1 MKLIWKLSI
10 PQIFIVI
17 CLSLISFVVINY
29 SFVHIS
35 EQYIQGVAE
44 NHLKLISKNVEANA
58 LDAVTQ
64 ASMFINM
71 PVVAKAYEIALSGN
85 INDQYSP
92 QSQEARELLRKEL
105 TPMLDGHMEQTGKKL
120 QLHFHLPNAFSLV
133 RLWRDKQTRIN
144 GEWVDISDNLSSFRP
159 TIMDVIS
166 TGKSVMGI
174 ELGSGGLAIRG
185 VIPVKTPDGRQ
196 IGSAEVLKDFVSI
209 LNDSTEEGRNYVAL
223 YVNAELLRYTVE
235 LQDPEKYPLKG
246 DFVRVIEV
254 KDNYVDSLITQELL
268 SKGKTGKAFETHGS
282 IALAASPVADFKG
295 DHVGVLVYAIN
306 NEEIYKFTSTTET
319 ILTLMLAC
327 IAFAPSI
334 FLLLALRILV
344 IRPLN
349 TIVRLVK
356 RAGDGDLTIVKD
368 DFNNNSRDEMGG
380 MVVALADMIDT
391 QNRTIIHIVD
401 IARDLTLGAKDL
413 YAISEKTNT
422 AMEEIRTSV
431 VHVKELSE
439 SNGAALEESNAG
451 VEEMNTGAD
460 TVAQS
465 ATDSAA
471 FISQT
476 TEASNKAIRT
486 VRNVIEGMHVVDV
499 NSKGSEGKIRQLVSS
514 VEKVSSFISV
524 ITGIADQTNML
535 ALNAA
540 IEAARA
546 GEAGRGFAVVA
557 EEVRKLAEES
567 AQAAENVNKIIRE
580 LESGAHESINATTEA
595 GRLLASTL
603 DHAELA
609 LGELNSALSQI
620 NKANDSIQNIAA
632 VTEEQAASSKEVA
645 QAIDNITKS
654 SVNIAGTVD
663 NISRATYETVQT
675 AEVVAKQAKSITSHA
690 KNLADLL
697 SMFKLK
703 EVHERKMLNNK

>member
-10 PQIFIVI
+10 PQICIVI

-44 NHLKLISKNVEANA
+44 NHFKFITRNVESSA

-71 PVVAKAYEIALSGN
+71 PEVAQAYEIALSGN
-85 INDQYSP
+85 INDPYSP
-92 QSQEARELLRKEL
+92 QSQEARELLRKSL
-105 TPMLDGHMEQTGKKL
+105 TPILDGHVEQIGKKL
-120 QLHFHLPNAFSLV
+120 QLHLHLPNGFSLV
-133 RLWRDKQTRIN
+133 RLWRDKQARVN
-144 GEWVDISDNLSSFRP
+144 GEWVDISDELASYRLAIAE
-159 TIMDVIS
+159 IMR
-166 TGKSVMGI
+166 TGKKVMGI
-174 ELGSGGLAIRG
+174 EIGNGGFVIRG
-185 VIPVKTPDGRQ
+185 IVPIKTPDGKQ
-196 IGSAEVLKDFVSI
+196 IGSAEILKNFDAI
-209 LNDSTEEGRNYVAL
+209 LDASTEEGNTSTAL
-223 YVNAELLRYTVE
+223 YMNSELLKYTVD
-235 LQDPEKYPLKG
+235 LQNPEKNPLKG
-246 DFVRVIEV
+246 DFVRVIEA
-254 KDNYVDSLITQELL
+254 KDSSIDSMITQELL
-268 SKGKTGKAFETHGS
+268 YRGKTGIAFETHGS
-282 IALAASPVADFKG
+282 IALAVSPVVDFKG
-295 DHVGVLVYAIN
+295 DQVGVLVYAFN
-306 NEEIYKFTSTTET
+306 NEDIYKFTNTTET
-319 ILTLMLAC
+319 ILTIMLAC

-334 FLLLALRILV
+334 FLLLGLRMLV

-349 TIVRLVK
+349 TIVRLAK
-356 RAGDGDLTIVKD
+356 RAGDGDLTIAKD

-380 MVVALADMIDT
+380 MAAALADMIGT

-401 IARDLTLGAKDL
+401 VAKDLSSGAGDL

-422 AMEEIRTSV
+422 AMEEIKASV
-431 VHVKELSE
+431 AHVKGLSE

-451 VEEMNTGAD
+451 VEEMNAGAE
-460 TVAQS
+460 TVAHS
-465 ATDSAA
+465 ATESAA

-476 TEASNKAIRT
+476 MEASSKAIRT
-486 VRNVIEGMHVVDV
+486 VRSVIEGMQDVDV

-514 VEKVSSFISV
+514 VDKVSSFISV

-580 LESGAHESINATTEA
+580 LESDAQESINATTES
-595 GRLLASTL
+595 GRLIASTL
-603 DHAELA
+603 SNAELA
-609 LGELNSALSQI
+609 LGELNSALNRI

-645 QAIDNITKS
+645 QAIDSITKS
-654 SVNIAGTVD
+654 SANMTGTVD
-663 NISRATYETVQT
+663 NISRATDETAQA
-675 AEVVAKQAKSITSHA
+675 AEVVAKQAKSMTRHA

-697 SMFKLK
+697 SKFKLN
-703 EVHERKMLNNK
+703 EQNLS

>member
-10 PQIFIVI
+10 PQICIVI

-44 NHLKLISKNVEANA
+44 NHFKFITRNVESSA

-71 PVVAKAYEIALSGN
+71 PEVAQAYEIALSGN
-85 INDQYSP
+85 INDPYSP
-92 QSQEARELLRKEL
+92 QSQEARELLRKSL
-105 TPMLDGHMEQTGKKL
+105 TPILDGHVEQIGKKL
-120 QLHFHLPNAFSLV
+120 QLHLHLPNGFSLV
-133 RLWRDKQTRIN
+133 RLWRDKQARVN
-144 GEWVDISDNLSSFRP
+144 GEWVDISDELASYRLAIAE
-159 TIMDVIS
+159 IMR
-166 TGKSVMGI
+166 TGKKVMGI
-174 ELGSGGLAIRG
+174 EIGNGGFVIRG
-185 VIPVKTPDGRQ
+185 IVPIKTPDGKQ
-196 IGSAEVLKDFVSI
+196 IGSAEILKNFDAI
-209 LNDSTEEGRNYVAL
+209 LDASTEEGNTSTAL
-223 YVNAELLRYTVE
+223 YMNSELLKYTVD
-235 LQDPEKYPLKG
+235 LQNPEKNPLKG
-246 DFVRVIEV
+246 DFVRVIEA
-254 KDNYVDSLITQELL
+254 KDSSIDSMITQELL
-268 SKGKTGKAFETHGS
+268 YRGKTGIAFETHGS
-282 IALAASPVADFKG
+282 IALAVSPVVDFKG
-295 DHVGVLVYAIN
+295 DQVGVLVYAFN
-306 NEEIYKFTSTTET
+306 NEDIYKFTNTTET
-319 ILTLMLAC
+319 ILTIMLAC

-334 FLLLALRILV
+334 FLLLGLRMLV

-349 TIVRLVK
+349 TIVRLAK
-356 RAGDGDLTIVKD
+356 RAGDGDLTIAKD

-380 MVVALADMIDT
+380 MAAALADMIGT

-401 IARDLTLGAKDL
+401 VAKDLSSGAGDL

-422 AMEEIRTSV
+422 AMEEIKASV
-431 VHVKELSE
+431 AHVKGLSE

-451 VEEMNTGAD
+451 VEEMNAGAE
-460 TVAQS
+460 TVAHS

-476 TEASNKAIRT
+476 MEASSKAIRT
-486 VRNVIEGMHVVDV
+486 VRSVIEGMQDVDV

-514 VEKVSSFISV
+514 VDKVSSFISV

-580 LESGAHESINATTEA
+580 LESDAQESINATTES
-595 GRLLASTL
+595 GRLIASTL
-603 DHAELA
+603 SNAELA
-609 LGELNSALSQI
+609 LGELNSALNRI

-645 QAIDNITKS
+645 QAIDSITKS
-654 SVNIAGTVD
+654 SANMTGTVD
-663 NISRATYETVQT
+663 NISRATDETAQA
-675 AEVVAKQAKSITSHA
+675 AEVVAKQAKSMTRHA

-697 SMFKLK
+697 SKFKLN
-703 EVHERKMLNNK
+703 EQNLS